1 MSRRIGGLE
10 VRRGRGPCAP
20 RRRRRRRV
28 AAETRSAADAP
39 SPPST
44 APQKQA
50 LALYRGVLRAARAK
64 PDATARGALAAL
76 GRAEFERHR
85 GVDRRD
91 FARVEALL
99 RRGQRQLGMLSAADV
114 TGVAWRWPGGA
125 VDPQAA
131 AHTAPDV

>member
-64 PDATARGALAAL
+64 PDAAALAAL

-99 RRGQRQLGMLSAADV
+99 RRGQRQLSMLSAADV
-114 TGVAWRWPGGA
+114 TGIAWRRPGGA

-131 AHTAPDV
+131 AHTTPDV